1 MVNSGI
7 IPMTGQTLPLL
18 SDGASAF
25 LTSCLAFG
33 IILSVSRM
41 AKKKT
46 RSVEE
51 AQFKSSDDIQAR
63 LSILEQID
71 DEQQL

>member
-1 MVNSGI
+1 MHSCNEKKPVLQEFTSISPKIWISGNK
-7 IPMTGQTLPLL
+7 Q
-18 SDGASAF
+18 GANEA
-25 LTSCLAFG
+25 
-33 IILSVSRM
+33 M

>member
-1 MVNSGI
+1 
-7 IPMTGQTLPLL
+7 MTGQTLPLL

-41 AKKKT
+41 ANKKMKN
-46 RSVEE
+46 VEE
-51 AQFKSSDDIQAR
+51 AQLKYTDDIQAR
-63 LSILEQID
+63 ISILEQIE
-71 DEQQL
+71 DEQEQ